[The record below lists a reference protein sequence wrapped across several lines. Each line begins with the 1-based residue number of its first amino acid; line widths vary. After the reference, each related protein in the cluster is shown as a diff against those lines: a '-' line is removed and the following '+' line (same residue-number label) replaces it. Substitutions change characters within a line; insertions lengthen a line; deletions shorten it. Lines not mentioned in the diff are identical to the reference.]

1 LTRGEKKSKIGR
13 GKRRN
18 EKNIFFRNQYR
29 KPGIARNPERR
40 KKEESFHFELK
51 RRREKEEK
59 NLLTVPKWTNV
70 PAF

>member
-29 KPGIARNPERR
+29 KPGIARNPREE
-40 KKEESFHFELK
+40 KKKKVFILSSKEEEKKKK
-51 RRREKEEK
+51 RIC
-59 NLLTVPKWTNV
+59 
-70 PAF
+70 